1 MEINISKKEL
11 SKYSGEFLVSGLK
24 TIKMSFKFLRNELDK
39 DDPSY
44 RKQLSQLKKDEEN
57 YIEKFLLKYK
67 KKKTKLF
74 FKVFLQILLSNI
86 FNKHECI
93 FNINW
98 KSPTYSKI

>member
-1 MEINISKKEL
+1 MEININKKEL

-57 YIEKFLLKYK
+57 YIETFLLKYK
-67 KKKTKLF
+67 KKKTK
-74 FKVFLQILLSNI
+74 
-86 FNKHECI
+86 
-93 FNINW
+93 
-98 KSPTYSKI
+98 